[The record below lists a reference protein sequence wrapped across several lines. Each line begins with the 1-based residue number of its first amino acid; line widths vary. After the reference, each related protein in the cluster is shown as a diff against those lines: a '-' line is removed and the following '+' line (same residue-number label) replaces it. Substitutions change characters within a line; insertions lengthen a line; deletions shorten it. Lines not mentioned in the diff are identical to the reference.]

1 MWCDV
6 LSVTVGLVD
15 IVVVAAI
22 GVCFVYMKV
31 APTSTEATKGTAPA
45 AVGIKAETENKN
57 EETESEVAE
66 EHIGIEMGV
75 YNTLT
80 PKKKTKMKKQAIKKV
95 VAKNL
100 LTATEGEKKVVV
112 LPKKKVVNAVD
123 QGEGGRGG
131 GRVEV
136 VGADVSRGA
145 AFFEVELKH
154 GETWFLRHRRKI
166 DRCSR
171 HGYHVALVCW
181 EAMTVHW
188 VTIHLVAHRRRRRSQ
203 KNLWQATVMHAVVA
217 CLQWPC
223 LPSLPQ
229 RLIPT
234 MYQTFS

>member
-31 APTSTEATKGTAPA
+31 APTSTEATKETAPA

-75 YNTLT
+75 YNALT
-80 PKKKTKMKKQAIKKV
+80 PKKKTTKKKQAIKKV

-100 LTATEGEKKVVV
+100 LTATGGEKKVVV

-131 GRVEV
+131 GGVEV
-136 VGADVSRGA
+136 VGAEA
-145 AFFEVELKH
+145 EV
-154 GETWFLRHRRKI
+154 
-166 DRCSR
+166 
-171 HGYHVALVCW
+171 
-181 EAMTVHW
+181 
-188 VTIHLVAHRRRRRSQ
+188 
-203 KNLWQATVMHAVVA
+203 VVV
-217 CLQWPC
+217 L
-223 LPSLPQ
+223 
-229 RLIPT
+229 
-234 MYQTFS
+234 